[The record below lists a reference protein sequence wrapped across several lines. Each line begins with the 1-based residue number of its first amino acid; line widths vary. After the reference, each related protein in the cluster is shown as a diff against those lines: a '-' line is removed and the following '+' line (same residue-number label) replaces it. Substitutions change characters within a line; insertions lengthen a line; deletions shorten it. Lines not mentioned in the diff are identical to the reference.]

1 MKNSNESD
9 ESKGVVLFAYNTE
22 QINYVAIADANAQL
36 ITKYLNLPV
45 TLITDEKSTPS
56 FNYDRIVRIEN
67 TLNNFRNINFAKQT
81 WRNGGRSKTY
91 DLSPYDL
98 TLLLDS
104 DYLILDNSLL
114 KLIEQSFDY
123 KLQHTS
129 YSEDGVLYSKMGP
142 NYSLPFVWATCVVFR
157 KTEVAKRF
165 FDFVQKIERN
175 YGYYKTLF
183 KAQGTFRN
191 DHAFAM
197 ADIILN
203 GYTWESIRSMPSK
216 IFTVEQEIESI
227 EIKNSLMFI
236 RHADHAVVSP
246 IQNVHIMDKKYLQTD
261 GFKNFVKKVC
271 NELA

>member
-22 QINYVAIADANAQL
+22 HINYVAIADANAQL

-45 TLITDEKSTPS
+45 TLITDEKSIPS
-56 FNYDRIVRIEN
+56 FNYDKIVRIEN
-67 TLNNFRNINFAKQT
+67 TLSNFRNINFAKQQ
-81 WRNGGRSKTY
+81 WRNGGRSRAY
-91 DLSPYDL
+91 DLSPYD
-98 TLLLDS
+98 TTILLDS
-104 DYLILDNSLL
+104 DYLILDNNLLESL
-114 KLIEQSFDY
+114 EQPFDY

-129 YSEDGVLYSKMGP
+129 YSEDGILFSRMSS

-157 KTEVAKRF
+157 KTVVAKRF
-165 FDFVQKIERN
+165 FDLVQKIERN
-175 YGYYKTLF
+175 YSYYKTLF

-203 GYTWESIRSMPSK
+203 GYTWESSRSMPAK
-216 IFTVEQEIESI
+216 IFTVEPNIESI
-227 EIKNSLMFI
+227 EIKNKFLLI
-236 RHADHAVVSP
+236 KHADHAIVSP
-246 IQNVHIMDKKYLQTD
+246 VQNVHIMDKQYLQTD
-261 GFKNFVKKVC
+261 NFKNFVAKVC

>member
-22 QINYVAIADANAQL
+22 QINYVKIADANAQL
-36 ITKYLNLPV
+36 ITKFLNLPV

-56 FNYDRIVRIEN
+56 FNYNRVVRIEN
-67 TLNNFRNINFAKQT
+67 TLSNFRNINFAKQQ
-81 WRNGGRSKTY
+81 WRNGGRSRAY
-91 DLSPYDL
+91 DLSPYDTTIL
-98 TLLLDS
+98 VDS

-114 KLIEQSFDY
+114 KLLEQPFDY

-129 YSEDGVLYSKMGP
+129 YSEDGILFSRMSS
-142 NYSLPFVWATCVVFR
+142 NYSLPFVWATCVIFR
-157 KTEVAKRF
+157 KTIAAKRF
-165 FDFVQKIERN
+165 FDLVQKIERN
-175 YGYYKTLF
+175 YSYYKTLF

-203 GYTWESIRSMPSK
+203 GYTWETSRSMPAK
-216 IFTVEQEIESI
+216 IFTVEQNIQSI
-227 EIKNSLMFI
+227 EIKNKFLLI
-236 RHADHAVVSP
+236 KHADHAVVSP
-246 IQNVHIMDKKYLQTD
+246 VQNVHIMDKQYLQTD
-261 GFKNFVKKVC
+261 NFKNFIAKVC